1 VHVLIATDGS
11 DVSLVAARRGC
22 DLLCD
27 IDEVTL
33 LNVLTHGTP
42 ADDAGGIEGPVLT
55 PEEQQRWWQREL
67 SDAHDELRRTERVLA
82 DVPVHEVI
90 EEGEAAAA
98 IVKEADD
105 RKADVIV
112 VGSHGR
118 TGMRRFFLGS
128 VSERVVRHAHCPVLV
143 IHSEET

>member
-22 DLLCD
+22 DLLRE

-55 PEEQQRWWQREL
+55 PEEQQRWWEREL
-67 SDAHDELRRTERVLA
+67 SEAHDELNRTERVLA

-98 IVKEADD
+98 IVKEAED
-105 RKADVIV
+105 RGADVIV

-118 TGMRRFFLGS
+118 TGVKRLFLGS

-143 IHSEET
+143 IHSEEP